1 MKLKLV
7 LLLMVVVI
15 SISAQISNPMEINE
29 EYGNKMSSNQRAYQ
43 IVDEAVY
50 ITYRKGESYIYL
62 TRIS

>member
-1 MKLKLV
+1 MKLCFTIFLFIIIV
-7 LLLMVVVI
+7 SL
-15 SISAQISNPMEINE
+15 SAQISNPMEINE